1 MPSCSVSISDDKR
14 MEAVETP
21 KKKRGSYCKFS
32 PENKATIGR
41 YASEN
46 GVTKALQC
54 FKEKELKESTVR
66 DWKKAYELALWEK
79 RKSTEPGKAVIV
91 SSLDGKK
98 RGRPPLLGTKLDLT
112 LRERI
117 VAMRER
123 GTPIG
128 SSTVIGIGRG
138 ILLKHEKSSLHE
150 FGGPI
155 TLNKD
160 WAIGV
165 LRRMQFTK
173 RRANSKAKVLP
184 SNFEEIKE
192 QFLMD
197 IKSLVV
203 MEDIPKELLI
213 NWDQTAMKIVPS
225 SSWTM
230 EKRGTKR
237 VEIAAIDDKRQIT
250 ALLTCTA
257 AGSFLPVQLIYEGT
271 TKRTF
276 PNNVAFP
283 QGWNITCSS
292 NHWSN
297 GDTMIEYVYKILIPY
312 VTEKWKEL
320 TLAPDYPALA
330 LFDTFKGQCTDE
342 VYDLLDQNNILY
354 VFIPANCTD
363 KLQPLDLSVNKAAKD
378 FMRSKFQKWYGNII
392 CQQLD
397 DGICEEVDLRLSR
410 MKPLSAKWVIE
421 MAEYFTAHSE
431 IILNGFS
438 AAGILSLFSL

>member
-1 MPSCSVSISDDKR
+1 MPSCSVSISEDKR

-165 LRRMQFTK
+165 LR
-173 RRANSKAKVLP
+173 
-184 SNFEEIKE
+184 
-192 QFLMD
+192 
-197 IKSLVV
+197 
-203 MEDIPKELLI
+203 
-213 NWDQTAMKIVPS
+213 
-225 SSWTM
+225 
-230 EKRGTKR
+230 
-237 VEIAAIDDKRQIT
+237 
-250 ALLTCTA
+250 
-257 AGSFLPVQLIYEGT
+257 
-271 TKRTF
+271 
-276 PNNVAFP
+276 
-283 QGWNITCSS
+283 
-292 NHWSN
+292 
-297 GDTMIEYVYKILIPY
+297 
-312 VTEKWKEL
+312 
-320 TLAPDYPALA
+320 
-330 LFDTFKGQCTDE
+330 
-342 VYDLLDQNNILY
+342 
-354 VFIPANCTD
+354 
-363 KLQPLDLSVNKAAKD
+363 
-378 FMRSKFQKWYGNII
+378 
-392 CQQLD
+392 
-397 DGICEEVDLRLSR
+397 
-410 MKPLSAKWVIE
+410 
-421 MAEYFTAHSE
+421 
-431 IILNGFS
+431 
-438 AAGILSLFSL
+438 